1 MPPSLRVPR
10 LPYVDFVLAETR
22 AGNARV
28 SEAWEKNMHWGYWDD
43 PDAPDRSVSGYA
55 RAQDDL
61 TRQHFRDAGIAP
73 GQRIADVG
81 CGLGGTL
88 ALLDQTYSG
97 LDLVGVNIDE
107 RQLERARTNVKPRD
121 GAGNRVEF
129 LLGDACELPLPSASI
144 DVVLSIECIFH
155 FSSRERYLRE
165 VKRVLKPGGRLVV
178 SDFVAKRWAI
188 LPVVGLFLL
197 FRSAVLGTYGDAGL
211 PATRALYR
219 RLAAKCGLTFVSV
232 NDVTRHTL
240 PNYEVLPML
249 VEGTAESERF
259 RRAVRYLEHAT
270 KLGFYTYDLVTFRS

>member
-1 MPPSLRVPR
+1 MPPTLRVPR

-22 AGNARV
+22 AGNERV
-28 SEAWEKNMHWGYWDD
+28 AEAWQKDMHWGYWAN
-43 PDAPDRSVSGYA
+43 PEAPDRSVAGYA

-73 GQRIADVG
+73 GQRIADIG

-88 ALLDQTYSG
+88 ALLDQTFSE

-107 RQLERARTNVKPRD
+107 RQLERARANVTA
-121 GAGNRVEF
+121 GVGSGNRIEL
-129 LLGDACELPLPSASI
+129 LLGDACDLPLASQSV

-155 FSSRERYLRE
+155 FASRERYLRE

-178 SDFVAKRWAI
+178 SDFVARAWAI
-188 LPVVGLFLL
+188 IPVIGLFLPY
-197 FRSAVLGTYGDAGL
+197 RSAVLGTFGDAGL
-211 PATRALYR
+211 PPTRRLYR
-219 RLAAKCGLTFVSV
+219 RLAAKCGLELAAV

-249 VEGTAESERF
+249 VQGTPQERSF
-259 RRAVRYLEHAT
+259 RRAVRFLEHAT
-270 KLGFYTYDLVTFRS
+270 KLGFYSYDLLTFRA